1 MSSRSRQYRRKAKSD
16 RIEIRMTKDVYMVY
30 TESKEEHAE
39 NGELL
44 VLSGTSQLSDKEE
57 QILRMC

>member
-1 MSSRSRQYRRKAKSD
+1 
-16 RIEIRMTKDVYMVY
+16 MTKDVYMVY

-39 NGELL
+39 IGELL